1 MTNYWHHIFSFCAPP
16 YWLSALLSRVG
27 GGLSRTR
34 TKEVLMGLVSAVS
47 GVVTTPP
54 TEPPPATEP
63 RLKPLRLRRRLPP
76 GTESPGPRPAGP
88 STRRSAPPST
98 RSSARP
104 LTTRSVPW
112 PTGSRWRP
120 QSLVSSVDPRLVF
133 QCQTVADTK
142 CSVSYTPNCQQ
153 VAEQKCA
160 TGKRKSGSSVALNL
174 FISLLSDRHRARAR
188 LLRVLRGEVLH
199 RAGEGLHHRER
210 PDLQHRQWQV
220 RRIDLCGSILFQ
232 NNGKDSKPDLV

>member
-1 MTNYWHHIFSFCAPP
+1 MSCGKTNTEHLTNYWQHIFSFCAPP

-112 PTGSRWRP
+112 PTDSRWRP
-120 QSLVSSVDPRLVF
+120 QSLLSSVEVSSCVSVPDCGRHQV
-133 QCQTVADTK
+133 QCLLHSQLPAGRR
-142 CSVSYTPNCQQ
+142 
-153 VAEQKCA
+153 AEVC
-160 TGKRKSGSSVALNL
+160 
-174 FISLLSDRHRARAR
+174 HR
-188 LLRVLRGEVLH
+188 
-199 RAGEGLHHRER
+199 
-210 PDLQHRQWQV
+210 
-220 RRIDLCGSILFQ
+220 
-232 NNGKDSKPDLV
+232 